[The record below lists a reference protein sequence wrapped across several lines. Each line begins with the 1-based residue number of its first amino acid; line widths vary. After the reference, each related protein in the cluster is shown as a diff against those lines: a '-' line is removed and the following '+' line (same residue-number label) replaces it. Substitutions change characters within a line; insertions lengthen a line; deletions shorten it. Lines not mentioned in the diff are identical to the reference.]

1 MRLNPEERIGSD
13 SVKISMICFTENG
26 HRIQER
32 LAAGL
37 REKGYQVVLFGM
49 DRHTQKAGGGI
60 YADHDADRDAG
71 SLLKPVLKGTLSSWT
86 GEQFQEADGI
96 VFIGACGIA
105 VRSIAPFIRDKR
117 TDPAVVSIDET
128 GRFAVPLLSGHLG
141 GANALAKTA
150 AEILGAC
157 PVITTATDLNRKFAV
172 DLFAAENGLMIDDM
186 KAAKEISADI
196 LAGEPVGF
204 FSEFPIVAENEKET
218 DWIPKGCRREKAE
231 KNIRIT
237 VKEREPDWAEEDLIL
252 RPRALCLGVGCRR
265 GIETKRLKDTVFQA
279 LAKAN
284 LSPAAVKTLA
294 TIDLKSDEKAIR
306 QLAEERGWE
315 LRLFS
320 AEELNAVQGSFSGS
334 DFVQKTVGVDN
345 VCERAALAALPGG
358 RLVMEKKAEN
368 GVTAAAAVGKVRI
381 AAGGP
386 RQVPGIIAH
395 KGPKDGP

>member
-1 MRLNPEERIGSD
+1 MRPNPEERIGSD

-26 HRIQER
+26 RRIQER

-204 FSEFPIVAENEKET
+204 FSDFPISGAV
-218 DWIPKGCRREKAE
+218 PKGLYPDRICLRNIWITCSDSGKEGIG
-231 KNIRIT
+231 KNRLL
-237 VKEREPDWAEEDLIL
+237 RLI
-252 RPRALCLGVGCRR
+252 PQCAAVGIGCRR
-265 GIETKRLKDTVFQA
+265 GMEREA
-279 LAKAN
+279 LRDRILEAFSENRVTPKSIWT
-284 LSPAAVKTLA
+284 LSS
-294 TIDLKSDEKAIR
+294 IDLKSNEEGIR
-306 QLAEERGWE
+306 DLAEEWGIPFLTYEKDE
-315 LRLFS
+315 LERL
-320 AEELNAVQGSFSGS
+320 SGEFTES
-334 DFVQKTVGVDN
+334 DFVKETVGVGN
-345 VCERAALAALPGG
+345 VCERAAVRACMEKAESG
-358 RLVMEKKAEN
+358 RLLFPKQAKS
-368 GVTAAAAVGKVRI
+368 GVTVAAAWF
-381 AAGGP
+381 P
-386 RQVPGIIAH
+386 
-395 KGPKDGP
+395 PKIRFDGEESF

>member
-1 MRLNPEERIGSD
+1 MRPNPEERIGSD

-157 PVITTATDLNRKFAV
+157 PVITTATDLNLKFSLPV
-172 DLFAAENGLMIDDM
+172 SICR
-186 KAAKEISADI
+186 IS
-196 LAGEPVGF
+196 L
-204 FSEFPIVAENEKET
+204 
-218 DWIPKGCRREKAE
+218 
-231 KNIRIT
+231 
-237 VKEREPDWAEEDLIL
+237 
-252 RPRALCLGVGCRR
+252 PR
-265 GIETKRLKDTVFQA
+265 
-279 LAKAN
+279 
-284 LSPAAVKTLA
+284 
-294 TIDLKSDEKAIR
+294 
-306 QLAEERGWE
+306 
-315 LRLFS
+315 
-320 AEELNAVQGSFSGS
+320 
-334 DFVQKTVGVDN
+334 
-345 VCERAALAALPGG
+345 
-358 RLVMEKKAEN
+358 
-368 GVTAAAAVGKVRI
+368 
-381 AAGGP
+381 
-386 RQVPGIIAH
+386 
-395 KGPKDGP
+395 